1 MIKNLYL
8 KETEETPWIIF
19 DKDKPEFRI
28 GGKSYMEDAATFY
41 DPVLQWLKDY
51 VKSSAAVTRFVFE
64 LEYLNTASSKIVNDI
79 LDILEDHYLNGNK
92 VVIEW
97 NFFEEDED
105 MREMGEEY
113 EEIYEIPFEFRQI
126 DHQRPD
132 NLFEID

>member
-1 MIKNLYL
+1 MKKLQL
-8 KETEETPWIIF
+8 QETEETPYIIL

-41 DPVLQWLKDY
+41 EPILQWLKDY
-51 VKSSAAVTRFVFE
+51 ARSPAEVTRFVFE

-79 LDILEDHYLNGNK
+79 LDVLEDLYLSGNK
-92 VVIEW
+92 VMIVW
-97 NFFEEDED
+97 GYFEEDED

-113 EEIYEIPFEFRQI
+113 EEIYEIPFEFGQV
-126 DHQRPD
+126 DHHRPD